1 MKLSLYT
8 LFVVSCL
15 SLLLWVKPVV
25 TDAKVAS
32 AKEGGTASMPKQCRL
47 GKTSSEATGWRWSPP
62 SVVHVY
68 YLKDS
73 FSKAE
78 RDSLSQAINSWNDAL
93 RETDAQVRFVVG
105 GERAS
110 LMEENASMTVLRGVP
125 RGKDRVGQILLYT
138 LSNGVTYAS
147 VTISPTVTNL
157 DALTSL
163 MAHEIG
169 HSLGLAD
176 CYKCERGTTAMAAFR
191 SDNKG
196 NDVYAPSECDK
207 FVVAAGYSAEGN
219 LQASAQAITERR

>member
-32 AKEGGTASMPKQCRL
+32 AKEGGMASMPKQCRP
-47 GKTSSEATGWRWSPP
+47 GKTSSEATGWRWSTR

-147 VTISPTVTNL
+147 VTISPAVTSP

-207 FVVAAGYSAEGN
+207 FVVAAGYSAEEN